1 MTSRNRLLAR
11 SSGVSLPPFMD
22 VLEEHGDLVYRYL
35 RVAVGPDDAEDC
47 LQETL
52 LSALRAYPTLTDAR
66 NLRGWLL
73 TIAKRKAF
81 DEHRSRRRRPTPS
94 ERLPEAVADAPT
106 EAEDGLWRAVR
117 ALPPR
122 QREAVVYR
130 FVCDLAHREIAE
142 LMAST
147 EAAARRN
154 VHEGLRALREV
165 WR

>member
-1 MTSRNRLLAR
+1 ME
-11 SSGVSLPPFMD
+11 
-22 VLEEHGDLVYRYL
+22 VLEEHGDVVYRYL

-52 LSALRAYPTLTDAR
+52 MSALRAYPRLTDDR

-73 TIAKRKAF
+73 TIAKRKAQ
-81 DEHRSRRRRPTPS
+81 DEHRARRRRPAPS
-94 ERLPEAVADAPT
+94 ERLPEVALDPPT

-117 ALPPR
+117 GLPPK

-142 LMAST
+142 LMGST